1 MIKRYNL
8 SLLSDTGEG
17 DSNQYTDTDQTIEVD
32 GGDAGDENIP
42 VDGDELDPK
51 DSPITDPDVPPE
63 DRPRPEDVGL
73 STEKVAQQSALIRE
87 REETNRAKELQK

>member
-1 MIKRYNL
+1 MIKRYSL
-8 SLLSDTGEG
+8 SLLSDTGED
-17 DSNQYTDTDQTIEVD
+17 DSSQYTDTDQSIEVD
-32 GGDAGDENIP
+32 EGGAGDGDTPE
-42 VDGDELDPK
+42 DGDELDPK

-73 STEKVAQQSALIRE
+73 STEKVAQQSAQIRE